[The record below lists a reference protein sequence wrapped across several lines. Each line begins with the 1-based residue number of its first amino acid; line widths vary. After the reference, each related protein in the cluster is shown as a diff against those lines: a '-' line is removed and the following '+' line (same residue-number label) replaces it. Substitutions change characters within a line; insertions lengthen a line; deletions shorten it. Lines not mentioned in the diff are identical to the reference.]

1 MRRQHVDERQPDEID
16 IGYNRNGA
24 PEALTLSS
32 NEQPSEGFS
41 SSSIARR
48 IVRPQ
53 TILSFVL
60 AAAVI
65 LIAISRF
72 DLNLTSVATQMSQ
85 ANLFYISLAFVVY
98 YGSFAVRAARWRSLL
113 GSARVEPAPGHRIPG
128 MPGMI
133 VIFIL
138 SWFVNCLVPAKLG
151 DAYRGYLL
159 KQRART
165 SLSSALGTIF
175 AERLSDVITLAVVLV
190 ASGLLV
196 FGRHIP
202 STVSNWML
210 VGIALGVVL
219 AIGTLVVYRFRE
231 QLRRLVP
238 HRIRGHYLSLEQGA
252 LGSFGRVPTLL
263 ALTAIIWILEGVRL
277 YFVVLSLEAGFTFS
291 AALFVALLAS
301 LLTVVPV
308 TPAGLGFVEV
318 GVVGVLMLLGSAEPT
333 AASIA
338 LLDRVVAYWSVIVVG
353 AVLYAAVRWKWKGE
367 PGEDRA

>member
-1 MRRQHVDERQPDEID
+1 MTGRRLDEDQETRID
-16 IGYNRNGA
+16 IGHNRNA
-24 PEALTLSS
+24 VPEVLALSPD
-32 NEQPSEGFS
+32 EQPTEGWSTS
-41 SSSIARR
+41 SFARR
-48 IVRPQ
+48 ILRPR
-53 TILSFVL
+53 TVLSFAV

-65 LIAISRF
+65 TFAISRF
-72 DLNLTSVATQMSQ
+72 DLNLSAIAAQMSQ
-85 ANLFYISLAFVVY
+85 ANPFYISLAFVVY

-113 GSARVEPAPGHRIPG
+113 GSARVEPAPGYRIPG
-128 MPGMI
+128 MPGMM

-159 KQRART
+159 KQRSRA

-210 VGIALGVVL
+210 VGVALGVVL
-219 AIGTLVVYRFRE
+219 VIGTLVVYRFRE

-252 LGSFGRVPTLL
+252 LGSFGRIPTLL
-263 ALTAIIWILEGVRL
+263 TLTAIIWILEGVRL
-277 YFVVLSLEAGFTFS
+277 YFVVLSLQAGFTFS

-301 LLTVVPV
+301 LLTVVPF

-318 GVVGVLMLLGSAEPT
+318 GVVGVLMLLGSVEQT
-333 AASIA
+333 AASVA
-338 LLDRVVAYWSVIVVG
+338 LLDRVVAYWSVILVG
-353 AVLYAAVRWKWKGE
+353 AILYAIVRWKWRG
-367 PGEDRA
+367 GAA

>member
-1 MRRQHVDERQPDEID
+1 MTGRRIDEDQRTGIEI
-16 IGYNRNGA
+16 RPNGKA
-24 PEALTLSS
+24 ALEALTLSGD
-32 NEQPSEGFS
+32 EQPAGGWS
-41 SSSIARR
+41 SSSFAGR
-48 IVRPQ
+48 VLRPR
-53 TILSFVL
+53 TLLSFAL
-60 AAAVI
+60 AAAI
-65 LIAISRF
+65 IIFAFSRF
-72 DLNLTSVATQMSQ
+72 DLNISAIATQMSQ
-85 ANLFYISLAFVVY
+85 ANLFYLSLAFVVY

-113 GSARVEPAPGHRIPG
+113 GSARVEPAPGYRIPG
-128 MPGMI
+128 MPGMM

-159 KQRART
+159 KQRSRT

-175 AERLSDVITLAVVLV
+175 AERLSDLITLAIVLV

-210 VGIALGVVL
+210 VGVALGVALVL
-219 AIGTLVVYRFRE
+219 GTLVVYRFRE
-231 QLRRLVP
+231 QFRRLVP
-238 HRIRGHYLSLEQGA
+238 HRVRGHYVNLEQGA
-252 LGSFGRVPTLL
+252 LGSFGRIPTLL
-263 ALTAIIWILEGVRL
+263 LLTAIIWVLEGVRL
-277 YFVVLSLEAGFTFS
+277 YFVVLALGSGFTFS

-318 GVVGVLMLLGSAEPT
+318 GVVGVLMLLGSAEQT

-338 LLDRVVAYWSVIVVG
+338 LLDRVVAYWSVIVIG
-353 AVLYAAVRWKWKGE
+353 AALYAIVRWKWRG
-367 PGEDRA
+367 GAG